1 MCNHEPKREF
11 AVRGVISL
19 IFQAQ
24 NREEPTPV
32 SEGFDTDLFARMYAS
47 AREERRRNR
56 QRLRQVRSRCRLLA
70 LQGAAGD
77 TEQVNQAL
85 VGAADDT
92 DIEMILD
99 SDDSEW
105 GSQADGEASDEEL

>member
-1 MCNHEPKREF
+1 M
-11 AVRGVISL
+11 
-19 IFQAQ
+19 
-24 NREEPTPV
+24 
-32 SEGFDTDLFARMYAS
+32 
-47 AREERRRNR
+47 
-56 QRLRQVRSRCRLLA
+56 RSRHRLLA

-105 GSQADGEASDEEL
+105 GSQADGEALDEEL